1 MNKNKV
7 FGIGVL
13 LIVLSLLIAATGIAQ
28 DESTELNPIE
38 MLGKAIFFDTSL
50 SAGGKQSCATCHAP
64 EVGFTGPD
72 SLINLETAVYPGAV
86 ATRFGNRKP
95 PTAAY
100 GGKSPVLYYD
110 PADEVWVGGMFW
122 DGRATGWELG
132 DPLAEQAQGPFLNPV
147 EQALPK
153 ARSVC
158 LMIMISDYADL
169 FEEVWGPESLD
180 CVKDVAGT
188 YERIA
193 RSISAYEKSI
203 EVNPFSSKFDIF
215 WDNARD
221 IGMDATTINVENYH
235 EYAGLGLTYD
245 ELYGFAVFNDEDKGK
260 CALCHTLDEGDA
272 GYPLFTDFTYDN
284 LGIPRNEDNP
294 FYDMPPAIN
303 RDGEM
308 WTDFGLGAF
317 LEAAGFSEEVY
328 TAEYGKHKVP
338 TLRNVDKRPY
348 PEFVKAYGHNGFFKS
363 LEEITHFYNTRD
375 VPTEMWPVPE
385 IPYTVNTDEL
395 GNLGLSMDEEEAIVL
410 FMTTLSDQ

>member
-1 MNKNKV
+1 
-7 FGIGVL
+7 
-13 LIVLSLLIAATGIAQ
+13 
-28 DESTELNPIE
+28 
-38 MLGKAIFFDTSL
+38 
-50 SAGGKQSCATCHAP
+50 
-64 EVGFTGPD
+64 
-72 SLINLETAVYPGAV
+72 
-86 ATRFGNRKP
+86 
-95 PTAAY
+95 
-100 GGKSPVLYYD
+100 
-110 PADEVWVGGMFW
+110 
-122 DGRATGWELG
+122 
-132 DPLAEQAQGPFLNPV
+132 
-147 EQALPK
+147 
-153 ARSVC
+153 
-158 LMIMISDYADL
+158 
-169 FEEVWGPESLD
+169 
-180 CVKDVAGT
+180 VAGT

-235 EYAGLGLTYD
+235 EYADLGLTYD